1 MSEVEVQKVRASASN
16 EKAYNCPMCSVMIPT
31 EQANLK
37 ICRSCVA
44 GSNFKQRHLTEF
56 EKMFLNIRI

>member
-1 MSEVEVQKVRASASN
+1 
-16 EKAYNCPMCSVMIPT
+16 MCSVMIPT